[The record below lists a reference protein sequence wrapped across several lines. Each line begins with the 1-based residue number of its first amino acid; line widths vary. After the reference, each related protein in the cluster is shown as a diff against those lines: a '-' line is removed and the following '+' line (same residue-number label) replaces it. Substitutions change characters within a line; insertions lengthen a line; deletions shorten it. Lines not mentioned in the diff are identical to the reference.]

1 MAVAGRAVHSREEP
15 DLLRGCQSVLSVT
28 LAAMER
34 EREGANELSQQD
46 HRGTI

>member
-1 MAVAGRAVHSREEP
+1 MHSIGEL
-15 DLLRGCQSVLSVT
+15 DLLHRCQSVLSVT
-28 LAAMER
+28 LAAMQR